1 MDFIEDYFD
10 QFWGFVLVNDDF
22 NLRSKEYWKRL
33 GWGLI
38 VGLISAMG
46 AFVFLGLM
54 NYGQSLVLPDL
65 GNWKPFTGPWW
76 IIIVMGIVGFI
87 VGMIRKYTSATQLD
101 VFNSVDKGYMDPK
114 PVPSSVLASLITL
127 IGGLSM
133 GPEVPSGMIA
143 AGFSSW
149 FSKRLKMDDKTTKS
163 NVISGIA
170 SAYSGLFS
178 SPFAVI
184 LMVLESSH
192 VQSVVYYGTIL
203 IAGLS
208 AAIGFALFYGLGG
221 MAYSPLLGILAPPA
235 YHLELWQLGMGV
247 VLGFVAVPFAMLLP
261 ILNRLFTRILTPI
274 NNKPVIRGTLGGI
287 LLGILGVVLP
297 TTIGLGTAQMPIIT
311 QQAVEIGIVLLL
323 VIALA
328 KILALS
334 GALSFGFIGGPI
346 FPLLFVGSTLGSII
360 HILFPQIPLGLA
372 LGCMLVAVPA
382 AVVPIPL
389 AIGVIG
395 VIVIGLPLTNVLPVL
410 LASLVAYATT
420 NGLILKGG
428 SINTD
433 KDSDN

>member
-1 MDFIEDYFD
+1 M
-10 QFWGFVLVNDDF
+10 
-22 NLRSKEYWKRL
+22 
-33 GWGLI
+33 
-38 VGLISAMG
+38 
-46 AFVFLGLM
+46 
-54 NYGQSLVLPDL
+54 
-65 GNWKPFTGPWW
+65 
-76 IIIVMGIVGFI
+76 
-87 VGMIRKYTSATQLD
+87 
-101 VFNSVDKGYMDPK
+101 
-114 PVPSSVLASLITL
+114 
-127 IGGLSM
+127 
-133 GPEVPSGMIA
+133 
-143 AGFSSW
+143 
-149 FSKRLKMDDKTTKS
+149 
-163 NVISGIA
+163 
-170 SAYSGLFS
+170 
-178 SPFAVI
+178 
-184 LMVLESSH
+184 
-192 VQSVVYYGTIL
+192 
-203 IAGLS
+203 
-208 AAIGFALFYGLGG
+208 
-221 MAYSPLLGILAPPA
+221 
-235 YHLELWQLGMGV
+235 
-247 VLGFVAVPFAMLLP
+247 
-261 ILNRLFTRILTPI
+261 LFTRILTPI